1 MKKNLYILLIIF
13 LGSTAYSNAEVISGN
28 VYDAVSGDVLSG
40 ATIRVEG
47 TAYGAIADRNG
58 KFTINL
64 KNPKSNLT
72 LIISMIGYE
81 TQKMQIDFNN
91 DKIDVQIILK
101 SQPLQ
106 TGEVVVSANKRVQ
119 AVQEVPIS
127 VSVIDKR
134 QLDARGVSTLDRAL
148 EYVPGLEMNQ
158 DNVSIRGSSG
168 FSFGIGSRAAL
179 LLDGNP
185 LLSGDNGDMKFDALP
200 MYNIDRIEIVK
211 GAGSALYGSGALG
224 GVVNLITEQPRDKAD
239 IRFRTYAGFYTK
251 PRHEQ
256 WVFTDDLQHRSGL
269 SGSFSQKLGKVGV
282 LLSGGYYNDMGYRDY
297 DNTYRTSMFG
307 KINYDFTDRTN
318 LSILLNGAFSDGSD
332 WVYWNSLDSATRPPT
347 DTDRQVRINSDK
359 FAVFGNLNHIFNSN
373 FFVSAR
379 AGFYLTE
386 YSNTLPTDD
395 FEHRQSK
402 AIALNSEIQAN
413 YSITSRSA
421 LTFGLNS
428 TNTTVSSITYGDQR
442 QDIYAAYIQ
451 NESKITQD
459 FLMTLGVRADYEDF
473 KTNESNGDLAD
484 GELVLSPKLGLAYN
498 YSPILHF
505 RASAGAG
512 FRAPSVAERFSSVS
526 FQGFEVLPNPQL
538 KAEKSWSFEVGANY
552 TVEFYDT
559 PIYFDIAFFQNDL
572 YDLIEPSFVSPTSAT
587 ILFQNVTRA
596 KIQGL
601 EFATKSFIAGFLGL
615 ESSLTY
621 MNPRNLAND
630 EILNYRSEILWYN
643 RLLIP
648 YGDFELQVDY
658 RFKSRVK
665 NIDTQLGILVR
676 DADARV
682 DMHVVDARL
691 IYNMTNLTGQQL
703 KLTMNISNVF
713 DYYYTTMVGNLGIT
727 RMISLML
734 EAQF

>member
-1 MKKNLYILLIIF
+1 MKRNLYIIIF
-13 LGSTAYSNAEVISGN
+13 LFICTVAYSNAELITGN
-28 VYDAVSGDVLSG
+28 VSDAATGDFLSG

-47 TAYGAIADRNG
+47 TAYGAIADRSG
-58 KFTINL
+58 KFSINL
-64 KNPKSNLT
+64 SIPKSKIT

-81 TQKMQIDFNN
+81 TQKMQIEFVN
-91 DKIDVQIILK
+91 DKVEVQIALK

-134 QLDARGVSTLDRAL
+134 QLDARGVSTLERAL
-148 EYVPGLEMNQ
+148 EYVPGLEINQ

-179 LLDGNP
+179 LLDGYP
-185 LLSGDNGDMKFDALP
+185 LLAGDNGDMKFDALP
-200 MYNIDRIEIVK
+200 MFNIDRIEIVK

-239 IRFRTYAGFYTK
+239 IRFRTYAGLYTK

-269 SGSFSQKLGKVGV
+269 SGSFSQKVGKIGM
-282 LLSGGYYNDMGYRDY
+282 LFSGGYYNDMGYRDY
-297 DNTYRTSMFG
+297 DDSYRSSLFG

-318 LSILLNGAFSDGSD
+318 LSILLNGAFSDATD
-332 WVYWNSLDSATRPPT
+332 WVYWNSLDSATRAPT
-347 DTDRQVRINSDK
+347 DTDKQVRIKSDK
-359 FAVFGNLNHIFNSN
+359 FSVFGNLNHIFNSN

-379 AGFYLTE
+379 TGFYLTE

-395 FEHRQSK
+395 FEHRQSE
-402 AIALNSEIQAN
+402 ALALNSEIQAN
-413 YSITSRSA
+413 YSITARSA

-428 TNTTVSSITYGDQR
+428 TNTTVNSITYGDQR

-459 FLMTLGVRADYEDF
+459 FLLTLGVRADYEDF
-473 KTNESNGDLAD
+473 KTNESNGDLSD

-498 YSPILHF
+498 FSPLLHF

-552 TVEFYDT
+552 TLEFYDT
-559 PIYFDIAFFQNDL
+559 PIYFDIAVFQNDM
-572 YDLIEPSFVSPTSAT
+572 YDLIEPSFVSPTEST
-587 ILFQNVTRA
+587 IKFQNVTRA

-601 EFATKSFIAGFLGL
+601 EFAVKSFIAGFLGL
-615 ESSLTY
+615 ESSFTY

-643 RLLIP
+643 RFLIP
-648 YGDFELQVDY
+648 YGDFELQADY

-665 NIDTQLGILVR
+665 NIDPQLGILVR

-691 IYNMTNLTGQQL
+691 IYDMENLTGQQL
-703 KLTMNISNVF
+703 KLTMNASNVF

>member
-1 MKKNLYILLIIF
+1 MF
-13 LGSTAYSNAEVISGN
+13 
-28 VYDAVSGDVLSG
+28 
-40 ATIRVEG
+40 
-47 TAYGAIADRNG
+47 
-58 KFTINL
+58 
-64 KNPKSNLT
+64 
-72 LIISMIGYE
+72 
-81 TQKMQIDFNN
+81 
-91 DKIDVQIILK
+91 
-101 SQPLQ
+101 
-106 TGEVVVSANKRVQ
+106 
-119 AVQEVPIS
+119 
-127 VSVIDKR
+127 
-134 QLDARGVSTLDRAL
+134 
-148 EYVPGLEMNQ
+148 
-158 DNVSIRGSSG
+158 
-168 FSFGIGSRAAL
+168 
-179 LLDGNP
+179 
-185 LLSGDNGDMKFDALP
+185 
-200 MYNIDRIEIVK
+200 NIDRIEIVK

-239 IRFRTYAGFYTK
+239 IRFRTYAGLYTK

-269 SGSFSQKLGKVGV
+269 SGSYSQKLGKVGL
-282 LLSGGYYNDMGYRDY
+282 LLSGGYYNNMGYRDY
-297 DNTYRTSMFG
+297 DNSYRTSMFG
-307 KINYDFTDRTN
+307 KINYDFTDRTT
-318 LSILLNGAFSDGSD
+318 LSILLNGALSDGSD
-332 WVYWNSLDSATRPPT
+332 WVYWNSLDSATRPPS
-347 DTDRQVRINSDK
+347 DTDKQVRINSDK
-359 FAVFGNLNHIFNSN
+359 FAVFGNVNHIFNSN
-373 FFVSAR
+373 FFISAKT
-379 AGFYLTE
+379 GFYLTQ

-395 FEHRQSK
+395 LEHRQSK
-402 AIALNSEIQAN
+402 AFALNSELQAN
-413 YSITSRSA
+413 YSITNNSA
-421 LTFGLNS
+421 LTLGLNS
-428 TNTTVSSITYGDQR
+428 TNTTVTSVTYGDQR

-451 NESKITQD
+451 NESKITKD
-459 FLMTLGVRADYEDF
+459 FLVTIGVRADYEDF
-473 KTNESNGDLAD
+473 HANGNGDELED
-484 GELVLSPKLGLAYN
+484 GEFVFSPKFGLAYN

-559 PIYFDIAFFQNDL
+559 PIYFDIAIFQNDM

-587 ILFQNVTRA
+587 IKFQNVTRA

-601 EFATKSFIAGFLGL
+601 EFAAKSFIAGFLGL
-615 ESSLTY
+615 ESSFTF

-643 RLLIP
+643 RFLIP
-648 YGDFELQVDY
+648 YGDFELQADY

-665 NIDTQLGILVR
+665 NIDPQLGILVK

-691 IYNMTNLTGQQL
+691 IYDMKKLTGQQL
-703 KLTMNISNVF
+703 KLTMNVSNVF